1 MGSDGKMKLLET
13 AMRLFAADGYAAVS
27 IRRIAEESGVNS
39 ALISYHFKGK
49 EGLYRAV
56 IENHVHLMTEFLKT
70 VRAERIAPREV
81 LRAYGRTML
90 RVHQASPLF
99 SRILC
104 RELLQAS
111 PSLQGIVEAKG
122 KPIFQ
127 ELCKALQEG
136 VREKAFRADLDIEK
150 TVLTLVGCINFYFV
164 SRPIS
169 RNILEQDDAFA
180 TAYVEQALDIFLSGI
195 ERRD

>member
-70 VRAERIAPREV
+70 VRAERMAPREV

-90 RVHQASPLF
+90 RVHQASQLF

-111 PSLQGIVEAKG
+111 PSLQGIVEAKV

-136 VREKAFRADLDIEK
+136 VREKVFRADLDIEK
-150 TVLTLVGCINFYFV
+150 TVLTLAGCINFYFV
-164 SRPIS
+164 SRPIIS
-169 RNILEQDDAFA
+169 NILEQDDAFA

-195 ERRD
+195 ERRN

>member
-1 MGSDGKMKLLET
+1 MGSDSKTKLLET
-13 AMRLFAADGYAAVS
+13 AMRLFAAHGYAAVS

-56 IENHVHLMTEFLKT
+56 IENHAHLMTEFLAT
-70 VRAERIAPREV
+70 VRAERMAPCEV

-90 RVHQASPLF
+90 RVHQVSPLF
-99 SRILC
+99 SRIIY
-104 RELLQAS
+104 RELLQTS
-111 PSLQGIVEAKG
+111 PSLQRIVEAKI

-127 ELCKALQEG
+127 ELCNALREG
-136 VREKAFRADLDIEK
+136 VREAAFRADLDIEK
-150 TVLTLVGCINFYFV
+150 TVLTLAGCINFYFV
-164 SRPIS
+164 SRPIT
-169 RNILEQDDAFA
+169 RKLIEQDDAFA
-180 TAYVEQALDIFLSGI
+180 AAYVEQALDIFLSGI